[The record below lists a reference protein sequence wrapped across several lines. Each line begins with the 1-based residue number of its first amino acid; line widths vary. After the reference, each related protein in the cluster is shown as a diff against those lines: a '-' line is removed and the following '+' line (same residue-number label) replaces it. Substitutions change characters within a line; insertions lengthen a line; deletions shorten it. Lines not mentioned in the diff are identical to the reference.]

1 MRIYKER
8 PFKLQHFM
16 EKVDFHDKYRDF
28 PWKTSPSHAPKE
40 AYDGSEVEDDWR
52 AAWNVIAEL
61 PTDASEGE
69 DGTWGWWVGVDG
81 QMGGFTRWWGDVVV
95 GRIPTRIYHLKM
107 FSCEAAT

>member
-1 MRIYKER
+1 
-8 PFKLQHFM
+8 M

-69 DGTWGWWVGVDG
+69 DGTWGCGWGRWPNGGFHPSFNGVMVGGMWWWVEY
-81 QMGGFTRWWGDVVV
+81 QLEYIT
-95 GRIPTRIYHLKM
+95 LKC
-107 FSCEAAT
+107 FLVKLLREYK